1 MDTPTDIEAIIRETA
16 QLAALESARAV
27 LKEQAQRAAGRCDRR
42 LHNTKLLLKNYRMFK
57 KHCTGAVYTDEA
69 GEHDGSEE
77 ETALELLDMMLQRDH
92 SVVVDSIRR
101 SCKRTK
107 IMVQHMDNMLD
118 LYRVHCEQSGNDASQ
133 RGYRI
138 ICGLYLGDVPSTVEQ
153 IAEQEHIST
162 RQVSRD
168 RDAAIEQIS
177 MLMFG
182 IDGWNWYR
190 SCHQCPKIR
199 RTTPP
204 QPERKPVRAFYCF
217 NDNYPYQI
225 GIAQKS
231 AT

>member
-27 LKEQAQRAAGRCDRR
+27 LKEQAQRAAGRADRR

-57 KHCTGAVYTDEA
+57 KHCTGAVYTDET
-69 GEHDGSEE
+69 GDHDGKEE

-138 ICGLYLGDVPSTVEQ
+138 IRGLYLDDVPRTVEQ

-182 IDGWNWYR
+182 IDGL
-190 SCHQCPKIR
+190 
-199 RTTPP
+199 
-204 QPERKPVRAFYCF
+204 ELA
-217 NDNYPYQI
+217 
-225 GIAQKS
+225 
-231 AT
+231 